1 MLAKKIETLGPET
14 LYELVVI
21 KGKSL
26 NKPVPLNLMVP
37 VLIRGWK
44 REGVW
49 PPSPPLGAHRVLT
62 TSAAAMREGKE
73 GSK

>member
-26 NKPVPLNLMVP
+26 NKPVPLNLMVRFSLSTLLLP
-37 VLIRGWK
+37 R
-44 REGVW
+44 
-49 PPSPPLGAHRVLT
+49 
-62 TSAAAMREGKE
+62 
-73 GSK
+73 